1 MIHLKHEEC
10 LNFFSE
16 ILKVLSSTN
25 QQEEVFFLI
34 VDKVIRIFKCRTCAV
49 IIVDLSTEYLHIETG
64 HGLSHTFCKEFR
76 RKLATGSVGKLLW
89 TGTPIV
95 ITDAEDDPALASEVR
110 LENDFESCL
119 CVPITVDH
127 RTLGYLYADHAQKH
141 GLTGEDL
148 PIFDCFATLAALALN
163 KSRLFEENLR
173 LDTIDHETEVEKYG
187 PFLQRLNT
195 NIERSQ
201 KFGEKFAVMLLDVDN
216 YKQLA
221 LTYGYETSRKL
232 LKELA
237 GLVKQHLRGV
247 DGAGRYGFDEIIL
260 LRANSSLH
268 EAVKRAESLRELVEH
283 AVFTEKQIKT
293 TVSIGVS
300 AFPENAETIDELLMT
315 TRNALFE
322 AQRSGRN
329 RVFCFHAEDFETNVG
344 SDQMQTT

>member
-16 ILKVLSSTN
+16 ILKALASTN
-25 QQEEVFFLI
+25 QQEEVFSLV
-34 VDKVIRIFKCRTCAV
+34 VDKTVRTFRCRTCAV
-49 IIVDLSTEYLHIETG
+49 VIVDPATEYLHIETG
-64 HGLSHTFCKEFR
+64 HGLSHAFCKEFR

-95 ITDAEDDPALASEVR
+95 IADAEDDPALTSEVR

-119 CVPITVDH
+119 CVPITIDH
-127 RTLGYLYADHAQKH
+127 RTLGYLYADHEQKH
-141 GLTGEDL
+141 GLTGEAL
-148 PIFDCFATLAALALN
+148 PVFDCFATLAALALN

-173 LDTIDHETEVEKYG
+173 LDTIDHETDVEKYG
-187 PFLQRLNT
+187 PFLQRVNA

-201 KFGEKFAVMLLDVDN
+201 KFGERFALMLLDVDN

-221 LTYGYETSRKL
+221 LTYGYETSKRL

-237 GLVKQHLRGV
+237 GLVRKHLRNI

-268 EAVKRAESLRELVEH
+268 EAVIRAESLRELVEH
-283 AVFTEKQIKT
+283 AVFTDKQIKT

-300 AFPENAETIDELLMT
+300 AFPENAQTIDELLMT

-329 RVFCFHAEDFETNVG
+329 RVFCFHTEEFETNVDSNG
-344 SDQMQTT
+344 IHAV